1 MEDLPMSE
9 KLVIKSVF
17 RYYSVDFVED
27 YLVALKSMAEEG
39 DFFVVD
45 RVITEL
51 YSEILS
57 VAGDRIWIVDSHE
70 TAKSYEGV
78 IPLFE
83 RLIEGG
89 FRKNHR
95 LFAIGGGITQD
106 VCGFI
111 SSLLYRGIDWFFF
124 PTNML
129 TQCDSC
135 IGSKTSIN
143 FRAYKNMLGG
153 FYPPAGVVIDTSFL
167 DSLGER
173 EISSGL
179 GEMLHYMLVTSE
191 EDLALFMEK
200 APPLRAGSGDLET
213 IMHRSLAIKKAMIEI
228 DEFDQGPRCVFNY
241 GHSFGHALESAV
253 GYAIPHGISVSYGI
267 DLANLVSVHY
277 GLIPMDVRNRYRKA
291 CEIVFNG
298 YPLPEV
304 EMGAYL
310 SALKKDKKN
319 VGKQLGLILT
329 RGAGDMFKRLS
340 DLDPELEK
348 LISDFFA
355 KKLYHIDL

>member
-1 MEDLPMSE
+1 MEDLPMSK

-17 RYYSVDFVED
+17 REYSVEFTQD
-27 YLVALKSMAEEG
+27 YLAKLKSMVEEG
-39 DFFVVD
+39 DFFIVD

-51 YSEILS
+51 HPEILD
-57 VAGDRIWIVDSHE
+57 VAGDRIWILDSHE

-111 SSLLYRGIDWFFF
+111 ASLLYRGINWFFF

-153 FYPPAGVVIDTSFL
+153 FYPPAGVVIDTSFIE
-167 DSLGER
+167 SLGDR

-191 EDLALFMEK
+191 DDLALFMDK
-200 APPLRAGSGDLET
+200 APKLRAGTGDLET

-277 GLIPMDVRNRYRKA
+277 GLISMDVRNRYRKA

-304 EMGAYL
+304 DMEAYL

-319 VGKQLGLILT
+319 EGKQLGLILT
-329 RGAGDMFKRLS
+329 RGAGDMFKRFS
-340 DLDPELEK
+340 DLDAELENQ
-348 LISDFFA
+348 ISDFFA
-355 KKLYHIDL
+355 KKLYQTDL